1 MNCEEAGRVS
11 FTENNT
17 ENGRYILFIRI
28 QSSFSNSN
36 LKPEGEMNE
45 KKNYKNEFV
54 DILVLLTLKTFLLH
68 YYNKHLTVYVR
79 VAG

>member
-28 QSSFSNSN
+28 KSSFTDSD
-36 LKPEGEMNE
+36 LKPGGEINE
-45 KKNYKNEFV
+45 KKDYKNQVVE
-54 DILVLLTLKTFLLH
+54 ISMLLMLNTFLLH
-68 YYNKHLTVYVR
+68 YHNTRLYIR